1 MMKELTRIEA
11 ADFFRSHDQY
21 CILTHSR
28 PDGDTLGSAAALCR
42 GLRAMGKAAWI
53 LENPEMTDKYRHL
66 HRGLTCDQCSADA
79 TVVSVDV
86 AAEKLLNP
94 DFAQLL
100 PRLQL
105 LIDHHGSNTRFAP
118 QGIVDTG
125 SAACGELIYDI
136 LVELGVT
143 MDKASAEAVYTAI
156 TADTGCFRYSNTT
169 AHTLRTAAAC
179 LESGADAYSIN
190 KALFETNRMSRLKME
205 AYLAQNLE
213 LLADGKIAL
222 VRIPLEVE
230 HACGVNEDD
239 MEGVAN
245 FARNV
250 EGVCLA
256 VTFRT
261 DKTGA
266 TKLSIRSAPGYDAS
280 AVCAAL
286 GGGGHV
292 AAAGAKVDCDQ
303 AQARE
308 QILRILTEQG
318 YL

>member
-1 MMKELTRIEA
+1 MKELTRTEVA
-11 ADFFRSHDQY
+11 EFLRNRDHY
-21 CILTHSR
+21 CILTHRR

-42 GLRAMGKAAWI
+42 ILRAIGKQADI
-53 LENPEMTDKYRHL
+53 LENPEITEKYRSL
-66 HRGLTCDQCSADA
+66 HEGLTCTACPENA

-86 AAEKLLNP
+86 ATEKLLNP
-94 DFAQLL
+94 DFAALL
-100 PRLQL
+100 PRIAL
-105 LIDHHGSNTRFAP
+105 LIDHHGTNSHFAP
-118 QGIVDTG
+118 EGIVDAG

-136 LVELGVT
+136 LVELGVQ
-143 MDKASAEAVYTAI
+143 MDKSTAEALYTAI

-169 AHTLRTAAAC
+169 AHTLRTGAAC
-179 LESGADAYSIN
+179 LEAGADTYRIN

-205 AYLAQNLE
+205 AYLAQHLE
-213 LLADGKIAL
+213 FFADGTIAL
-222 VRIPLEVE
+222 ALIPLEAE
-230 HACGVNEDD
+230 HECGVGEDD
-239 MEGVAN
+239 MESISN

-250 EGVCLA
+250 EGVQLA

-266 TKLSIRSAPGYDAS
+266 TKLSVRSAPGYDAS
-280 AVCAAL
+280 SVCAAL

-292 AAAGAKVDCDQ
+292 AAAGARVECDQ

-308 QILRILTEQG
+308 KILEILSKQG

>member
-1 MMKELTRIEA
+1 MKELTRTEA
-11 ADFFRSHDQY
+11 AEFLRSHDHY
-21 CILTHSR
+21 CILTHRR

-42 GLRAMGKAAWI
+42 ILRAIGKQAEI
-53 LENPEMTDKYRHL
+53 LENPEITEKYRNL
-66 HRGLTCDQCSADA
+66 HEGLTCTVCPEDA
-79 TVVSVDV
+79 TLVSVDV

-94 DFAQLL
+94 DFAALL
-100 PRLQL
+100 PQISL
-105 LIDHHGSNTRFAP
+105 LIDHHGTNSHFAP
-118 QGIVDTG
+118 QGIVDAG

-136 LVELGVT
+136 LVELGVQ
-143 MDKASAEAVYTAI
+143 MDKATAEALYTAI

-179 LESGADAYSIN
+179 LEAGADTYRIN
-190 KALFETNRMSRLKME
+190 KVLFETNRMSRLKME
-205 AYLAQNLE
+205 AYLAQHLE
-213 LLADGKIAL
+213 FHANGTIAL
-222 VRIPLEVE
+222 ALIPLEAE
-230 HACGVNEDD
+230 HECGVGEDD
-239 MEGVAN
+239 MESISN

-250 EGVCLA
+250 EGVQLA

-266 TKLSIRSAPGYDAS
+266 TKLSVRSAPGYDAS
-280 AVCAAL
+280 RVCAAL

-292 AAAGAKVDCDQ
+292 AAAGAKVECDQ

-308 QILRILTEQG
+308 KILEILSQQG